1 MNSAADLDRA
11 DPLASFREAFALP
24 EGVIYLDGN
33 SLGARPKAAL
43 EVAQRVVLQ
52 EWGQDLIRSWNT
64 AGWFELPSRL
74 GNKLARLIGA
84 QPGEVVVTDTTSI
97 NLFKVLAAALKLRS
111 KRRTI
116 ISERANFPTDLYM
129 AQGLGQLID
138 QGHRLVLMD
147 DPAELE
153 SHLGDDT
160 AVVMLTHVNYRTGA
174 MLDMKAITAQAQA
187 SGALMIWDLAHSAGA
202 VPVALNDANVD
213 FAVGCSYKYLNG
225 GPGAPAFAFAASRWI
240 GEMEQPLSGWWGHAN
255 PFTMEPHYRPDPG
268 IRKLLCGT
276 QPMVSLAL
284 VEPGLDLMLEAGM
297 GRVREKSLALTQR
310 FIDGV
315 ETRCEGLGLR
325 LATPREPEQ
334 RGSQVSWHHEQAFA
348 LVQALI
354 ERGVIGDYR
363 EPGIARFGFAPLYL
377 RFEDVDRAVEHLED
391 LLRSNAW
398 DQPRFK
404 QRQAVT

>member
-1 MNSAADLDRA
+1 MNSAADLDRS

-74 GNKLARLIGA
+74 GDKLARLIGA

-240 GEMEQPLSGWWGHAN
+240 GAMEQPLSGWWGHAN

-325 LATPREPEQ
+325 LATPREPEK

-404 QRQAVT
+404 QRHAVT

>member
-1 MNSAADLDRA
+1 MNSAADLDRS

-24 EGVIYLDGN
+24 KGVIYLDGN

-74 GNKLARLIGA
+74 GDKLARLIGA

-240 GEMEQPLSGWWGHAN
+240 GAMEQPLSGWWGHAN

-325 LATPREPEQ
+325 LATPREPEK

-404 QRQAVT
+404 QRHAVT